1 MYSTFVRM
9 RYIPRVTFSYKAEKL
24 IESVRLLHQ
33 CRPDAK
39 GVSTD

>member
-1 MYSTFVRM
+1 MYICTYVCD
-9 RYIPRVTFSYKAEKL
+9 IPRVIFYKAEKL
-24 IESVRLLHQ
+24 IELARLLHQ